1 MKGYIPR
8 SEQRVFVCFGRAVLF
23 GLFSSR
29 RLNIVGFFG
38 DFMASWEDKGQ
49 DLLALFRVSF
59 DFFVHA

>member
-1 MKGYIPR
+1 
-8 SEQRVFVCFGRAVLF
+8 
-23 GLFSSR
+23 
-29 RLNIVGFFG
+29 VGFFG